1 MFERLTDR
9 FKMAFRGLVGR
20 GRLTETNISDAMNE
34 IRRALLEAD
43 VNYHVAKDFISEVRQ
58 ACMGEAVMKS
68 ITPGQQAV
76 KIVHDRL
83 VELLGESTAP
93 LDLVG
98 KPAVIMLCG
107 LHGSGKTTTGA
118 KLALLLR
125 DKAGRKPMLAACDLQ
140 RPAAIDQLEILGRE
154 LGVPVHT
161 DRLAKDVAQVA
172 VDARNHAVEMGCDVL
187 LLDTAGRLEIDA
199 ELVQELVEVKRR
211 AQPQEILLVAD
222 AALGQE
228 AVSVARH
235 FDEAL
240 GISGIVLTKLDG
252 DARGG
257 AALSMRKV
265 TGKPIKF
272 VGVGERIQD
281 LEPFHP
287 DRMAGRIL
295 GMGDVV
301 SLVEKAAEQYEA
313 TEAAELQ
320 EKLREATFN
329 FEDFIGQLGKIRKMG
344 GVMSLMKMLP
354 GASGLADGMD
364 VDEAEFGRIEGIIN
378 SMTRQERRQPE
389 ILGTNRRQRIARGSG
404 VTLVEVNQLIKQFT
418 MMRTVMAKL
427 GRGGNAG
434 MLSGLGGLMGGGGGL
449 AGLMGGGGGGMPGM
463 GAMGGGARS
472 AGPSATKAKKGPR
485 KKHVSPAAMRRKR
498 GR

>member
-1 MFERLTDR
+1 MFERLTDHFR
-9 FKMAFRGLVGR
+9 TAFRGLVGR

-43 VNYHVAKDFISEVRQ
+43 VNYLVAKDFISEVRQ

-68 ITPGQQAV
+68 VTPGQQAV
-76 KIVHDRL
+76 KIVYDRL
-83 VELLGESTAP
+83 VALLGQSTAP
-93 LDLVG
+93 LDLSG

-107 LHGSGKTTTGA
+107 LHGSGKTTTVA
-118 KLALLLR
+118 KLALMLR

-140 RPAAIDQLEILGRE
+140 RPAAIDQLEILGRD
-154 LGVPVHT
+154 LGMPVYT
-161 DRLAKDVAQVA
+161 DRQAKDVAQLA
-172 VDARNHAVEMGCDVL
+172 VDARNQAAAADCDVL

-211 AQPQEILLVAD
+211 TQPHEILLVAD

-240 GISGIVLTKLDG
+240 GVSGIVLTKLDG

-272 VGVGERIQD
+272 VGVGERTQD
-281 LEPFHP
+281 LEPFYP

-313 TEAAELQ
+313 KEAADLQ
-320 EKLREATFN
+320 EKLRGATFG
-329 FEDFIGQLGKIRKMG
+329 FDDFVGQLNKIRKMG

-354 GASGLADGMD
+354 GASSLTGGME
-364 VDEAEFGRIEGIIN
+364 VDESEFGRIEGIIN
-378 SMTRQERRQPE
+378 SMTPQERRQPE
-389 ILGTNRRQRIARGSG
+389 ILGTSRRQRIARGSG
-404 VTLVEVNQLIKQFT
+404 VDPVEVNQLIKQFSL
-418 MMRTVMAKL
+418 MRTVMARL
-427 GRGGNAG
+427 GRSGPAG
-434 MLSGLGGLMGGGGGL
+434 MLGGLGGLMGGG
-449 AGLMGGGGGGMPGM
+449 MGGGMPGM
-463 GAMGGGARS
+463 GAVAGAIRPPGTS
-472 AGPSATKAKKGPR
+472 PTKAKKGPR
-485 KKHVSPAAMRRKR
+485 KKRISPGARKR